1 MNIPVLLIL
10 TLQSAT
16 AEAPAA
22 PADGWRIEPGP
33 QLIFREAGA
42 PVYRFDCSGSGVEI
56 TNYGVTQ
63 LLDVQKNKPVGD
75 SEGSALPAGAAVMA
89 LATDK
94 TEEPEMVPATSARNA
109 AGGWDM
115 TIRLPK
121 NDPAFRSLPR
131 ADLIS
136 LFTTGFT
143 RAVHLE
149 KEERKLVADFVRQC
163 RGG

>member
-1 MNIPVLLIL
+1 
-10 TLQSAT
+10 
-16 AEAPAA
+16 
-22 PADGWRIEPGP
+22 
-33 QLIFREAGA
+33 
-42 PVYRFDCSGSGVEI
+42 
-56 TNYGVTQ
+56 VTQ

-94 TEEPEMVPATSARNA
+94 TEEPDMVPATSARNA

-115 TIRLPK
+115 TISLRK
-121 NDPAFRSLPR
+121 NDPVLRSLSR
-131 ADLIS
+131 ADFIS

-143 RAVHLE
+143 RAVHLGKDE
-149 KEERKLVADFVRQC
+149 KKLVGDFVKEC

>member
-1 MNIPVLLIL
+1 MNIPVQLIL
-10 TLQSAT
+10 ALLSSAT
-16 AEAPAA
+16 DAPAE
-22 PADGWRIEPGP
+22 GWQIESGP
-33 QLIFREAGA
+33 QLVFREAGA
-42 PVYRFDCSGSGVEI
+42 PVYKLDCSGSGVEI
-56 TNYGVTQ
+56 TNFGVTQ

-94 TEEPEMVPATSARNA
+94 TEEPAMVPASSARNA

-115 TIRLPK
+115 TISLRK

-131 ADLIS
+131 ADFIS

-143 RAVHLE
+143 RAVHLS
-149 KEERKLVADFVRQC
+149 KEEKKLVADFVKQC